1 MLYKTNAILM
11 LYKTEGCR
19 EGCRKLGCSSLSRWY
34 SRTRFQKKTKQW
46 EKKKPQKQIRN
57 FGKKE
62 LSLFLKIC
70 FPQQK
75 IHELRFKKNR
85 HCKNNLPRQKRTL
98 DKNFPWTFTWKMM
111 SCISKR
117 MDLDCSQ
124 KSIQNNSFYHWRF
137 SVFSNQLYF
146 FHSFFENWL
155 ILSWNTHYFFN

>member
-1 MLYKTNAILM
+1 MNWNYQQ
-11 LYKTEGCR
+11 
-19 EGCRKLGCSSLSRWY
+19 Y

-46 EKKKPQKQIRN
+46 EKKKPQKQIRD

-85 HCKNNLPRQKRTL
+85 NCKNNLPWQKRTL

-111 SCISKR
+111 SCVSKR
-117 MDLDCSQ
+117 MDDIYFY
-124 KSIQNNSFYHWRF
+124 SINATKNQWNESFWQQFWHTMRIF
-137 SVFSNQLYF
+137 PSVVNIFIEITLEEMKF
-146 FHSFFENWL
+146 
-155 ILSWNTHYFFN
+155 IG